1 MSHTLDESAV
11 TNELEDAFEIDYAL
25 LPEAKSE
32 PRPRRSLWEI
42 FLIGW
47 EAFTPRV
54 PVSARVTLVRK
65 RTMDQHS
72 V

>member
-1 MSHTLDESAV
+1 MSHTLNESPAV
-11 TNELEDAFEIDYAL
+11 NDLEDAFEIDYAL

-32 PRPRRSLWEI
+32 PKPKRSLWEI

-47 EAFTPRV
+47 GAFTPRV
-54 PVSARVTLVRK
+54 PVSASVTVIRQ
-65 RTMDQHS
+65 RTGDQHP